1 MPGWPRTLAIC
12 VQYWNRNLFSHET
25 QRISD
30 ARAPGQGPDSY
41 LSWEECMKRFLA
53 VVTLVAALLAPGM
66 AAAEGSGLYLAP
78 KLLLSLQNTGDISKD
93 NAPFSASM
101 DRYDQLTLG
110 GALAVGFDFWQYY
123 LVPLRFELELG
134 MRGNAE
140 HEWDTSYAGRKG
152 TVDGTWNSTTL
163 FANLYYDIHTDSG
176 LTPYLGGGL
185 GMAFNYAEY
194 KWRNGVAGGSA
205 SDTMTNFAWNLG
217 AGVSYSFNENL
228 AVDLAYRFVSLGH
241 NEVTLGNMTFKNDP
255 YDNEFMLGLR
265 FGF

>member
-1 MPGWPRTLAIC
+1 
-12 VQYWNRNLFSHET
+12 
-25 QRISD
+25 
-30 ARAPGQGPDSY
+30 
-41 LSWEECMKRFLA
+41 MKRFLA
-53 VVTLVAALLAPGM
+53 VVTLLAALLAPGM
-66 AAAEGSGLYLAP
+66 AAAEGAGLYLEP

-93 NAPFSASM
+93 NAPFSGSM
-101 DRYDQLTLG
+101 DRYDQFTLG
-110 GALAVGFDFWQYY
+110 GALAVGYQTEELPAFYTRKSGFGVDYRLDTPEEVAAAF
-123 LVPLRFELELG
+123 RAKLELG
-134 MRGNAE
+134 LRGNAE
-140 HEWDTSYAGRKG
+140 HDWDVSYGGRKG
-152 TVDGTWNSTTL
+152 TVEGTWNSTTL

-176 LTPYLGGGL
+176 LTPYIGGGL

-194 KWRNGVAGGSA
+194 KWRNGATGGSA

-241 NEVTLGNMTFKNDP
+241 NEVSLGNMTFKNDP

>member
-1 MPGWPRTLAIC
+1 
-12 VQYWNRNLFSHET
+12 
-25 QRISD
+25 
-30 ARAPGQGPDSY
+30 
-41 LSWEECMKRFLA
+41 MKRFLA
-53 VVTLVAALLAPGM
+53 VVTLLAALLAPGM
-66 AAAEGSGLYLAP
+66 AAAEGAGLYLEP

-93 NAPFSASM
+93 NAPFSGSM
-101 DRYDQLTLG
+101 DRYDQFTLG

-134 MRGNAE
+134 LRGNAE
-140 HEWDTSYAGRKG
+140 HDWDVSYGGRKG
-152 TVDGTWNSTTL
+152 TVEGTWNSTTL

-176 LTPYLGGGL
+176 LTPYIGGGL

-194 KWRNGVAGGSA
+194 KWRNGATGGSA

-241 NEVTLGNMTFKNDP
+241 NEVSLGNMTFKNDP